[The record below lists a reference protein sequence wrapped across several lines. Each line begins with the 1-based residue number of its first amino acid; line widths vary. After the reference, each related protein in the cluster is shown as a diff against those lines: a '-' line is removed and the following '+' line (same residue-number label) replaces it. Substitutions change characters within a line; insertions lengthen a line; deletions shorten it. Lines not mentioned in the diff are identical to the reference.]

1 VRRLGVLA
9 IATVCLVLGAG
20 PARAAER
27 IPSYGVDIT
36 IEPDGSI
43 EVVETITYDF
53 GSSPHHGIFR
63 DIPTAVPYEPN
74 DRYDRVFPL
83 HVDSVTSATA
93 PDRYEVQDAGGGLT
107 RIRIGDPDQE
117 VTGVHTYEIRYVV
130 EGTLNTFHDHLELNW
145 NAVGDQWDVGID
157 RVDVT
162 VRAPAGIERVTC
174 FAGATGST
182 DPCAAARS
190 DASSATFRA
199 KGLFPFEGMT
209 VVVALPRS
217 AVSPTPTPILRERA
231 TFANAFR
238 VTPVRAGA
246 AAGLAV
252 LFSGSIAGLLWSTGR
267 DRRYRGS
274 PIDQVMGGNAGDQ
287 PVPFGDADTSAPV
300 EFAPPD
306 ELRPGQI
313 GTLIDERANTLDVT
327 ATIIDLAVRGFLTIQ
342 EIPKEGWFGKPDWR
356 LVKLQKDSTELLPFE
371 RSLLDGLFRD
381 GDEVLMSS
389 LRTTFAERLG
399 KVEEELYADVVRNGW
414 FLRRPDKVR
423 TTWHALAVLALV
435 GSVVLTWILGRV
447 WHLGILGVPFAAASL
462 FLWWAAKRM
471 PARTAKGTATLRRV
485 RGFRTVIEKAETN
498 MSRWAEQENVFTR
511 YLPYAIVFGAT
522 EKWAKAFASLGDPPA
537 DATSWYVGTRPFVYG
552 EFAHAIDGFTVA
564 TSGIIA
570 STPAGSGASG
580 FSGGGFSGG
589 GVGGGGGGSW

>member
-1 VRRLGVLA
+1 MRRLVVLT

-20 PARAAER
+20 PIGAAER
-27 IPSYGVDIT
+27 IPSYGVDIQ
-36 IEPDGSI
+36 IDPDGSI
-43 EVVETITYDF
+43 EVVETIAYDF
-53 GSSPHHGIFR
+53 GSTPHHGIFR
-63 DIPTAVPYEPN
+63 DIPTAVPYEPD
-74 DRYDRVFPL
+74 DRYERVFPL
-83 HVDSVTSATA
+83 DVQSVTSATA
-93 PDRYEVQDAGGGLT
+93 PDRYEVEDAGGGLT

-117 VTGVHTYEIRYVV
+117 ITGAHTYEIRYVI
-130 EGTLNTFHDHLELNW
+130 EGTLNTFDDHLELNW
-145 NAVGDQWDVGID
+145 NAVGDQWAVGID

-162 VRAPAGIERVTC
+162 VEAPASVERVAC

-182 DPCAAARS
+182 DPCAAARADGS
-190 DASSATFRA
+190 TATFRA
-199 KGLFPFEGMT
+199 KGLFPFEGVT

-217 AVSPTPTPILRERA
+217 AVSPTPTPILRERT

-252 LFSGSIAGLLWSTGR
+252 LFLGGIAAVLWTTGR

-274 PIDQVMGGNAGDQ
+274 PIDQVMGGGSGDQ
-287 PVPFGDADTSAPV
+287 PVPLGDADTSAPV
-300 EFAPPD
+300 EFAPP
-306 ELRPGQI
+306 EGLRPGQI

-356 LVKLQKDSTELLPFE
+356 LLKLQKDAADLLPFE
-371 RSLLDGLFRD
+371 RALLDGLFRD

-389 LRTTFAERLG
+389 LRRTFAERLQD
-399 KVEEELYADVVRNGW
+399 VEEKLYVDVVRNGW

-423 TTWHALAVLALV
+423 ATWHALAILALV
-435 GSVVLTWILGRV
+435 GSVVLTWILARV
-447 WHLGILGVPFAAASL
+447 WRLGIIGVPFVVASL
-462 FLWWAAKRM
+462 FLWWSAARM
-471 PARTAKGTATLRRV
+471 PARTAKGTAMLRRV

-498 MSRWAEQENVFTR
+498 MARWAEQENVFTR

-522 EKWAKAFASLGDPPA
+522 EKWAKAFASLAEPA
-537 DATSWYVGTRPFVYG
+537 PDATTWYVGARPFVYA

>member
-1 VRRLGVLA
+1 VRRLVVLA
-9 IATVCLVLGAG
+9 IATVCLVLGAA

-27 IPSYGVDIT
+27 IPSYGVDIQ
-36 IEPDGSI
+36 IDPDGSI

-53 GSSPHHGIFR
+53 GSTPHHGIFR
-63 DIPTAVPYEPN
+63 DIPTAVPYEPD
-74 DRYDRVFPL
+74 DRYERVFPL
-83 HVDSVTSATA
+83 HVESVTSATA
-93 PDRYEVQDAGGGLT
+93 PDRYVVEDAGGGLT

-117 VTGVHTYEIRYVV
+117 ITGVHTYEIRYVI
-130 EGTLNTFHDHLELNW
+130 EGTLNTFDDHLELNW
-145 NAVGDQWDVGID
+145 NTVGDQWAVWID

-162 VRAPAGIERVTC
+162 VEAPVSIERVAC
-174 FAGATGST
+174 FAGETGST
-182 DPCAAARS
+182 DPCAAARA
-190 DASSATFRA
+190 DGSSATFRA
-199 KGLFPFEGMT
+199 KGLFPFEGVT

-217 AVSPTPTPILRERA
+217 AVSPIPTPILRERT

-252 LFSGSIAGLLWSTGR
+252 LFLGGIAAVLWTTGR

-274 PIDQVMGGNAGDQ
+274 PIDQVMGGSAGDQ
-287 PVPFGDADTSAPV
+287 PVPLGEAEASAPV

-306 ELRPGQI
+306 GIRPGQI

-356 LVKLQKDSTELLPFE
+356 LLKLQKDDADLLPYE
-371 RSLLDGLFRD
+371 RALLDGLFRD

-389 LRTTFAERLG
+389 LRRTFVERLQD
-399 KVEEELYADVVRNGW
+399 VEEKLYVDVVRNGW

-423 TTWHALAVLALV
+423 ATWHALAILALV
-435 GSVVLTWILGRV
+435 GSVVLTWILARV
-447 WHLGILGVPFAAASL
+447 WHLGIIGVPFVVASL
-462 FLWWAAKRM
+462 LLWWSAARM
-471 PARTAKGTATLRRV
+471 PARTAMGTAMLRRV

-498 MSRWAEQENVFTR
+498 MARWAEQENVFTR

-522 EKWAKAFASLGDPPA
+522 EKWAKAFASLAEPA
-537 DATSWYVGTRPFVYG
+537 PDATTWYVGTRPFVYG

>member
-1 VRRLGVLA
+1 MRRLGVLA

-27 IPSYGVDIT
+27 IPSHGVDIM

-53 GSSPHHGIFR
+53 GSTPHHGIFR

-93 PDRYEVQDAGGGLT
+93 PDRYEVQDDGGGLT

-117 VTGVHTYEIRYVV
+117 VTDVHTYEIRYVV
-130 EGTLNTFHDHLELNW
+130 EGTLNTFDDHLELNW

-190 DASSATFRA
+190 EGSSATFRA

-231 TFANAFR
+231 SFANAFH

-252 LFSGSIAGLLWSTGR
+252 LFFGSIAGLLWTTGR

-274 PIDQVMGGNAGDQ
+274 PIDQVMGGSAGDQ

-306 ELRPGQI
+306 GLRPGQ
-313 GTLIDERANTLDVT
+313 
-327 ATIIDLAVRGFLTIQ
+327 
-342 EIPKEGWFGKPDWR
+342 
-356 LVKLQKDSTELLPFE
+356 
-371 RSLLDGLFRD
+371 
-381 GDEVLMSS
+381 M
-389 LRTTFAERLG
+389 
-399 KVEEELYADVVRNGW
+399 
-414 FLRRPDKVR
+414 
-423 TTWHALAVLALV
+423 
-435 GSVVLTWILGRV
+435 GR
-447 WHLGILGVPFAAASL
+447 
-462 FLWWAAKRM
+462 
-471 PARTAKGTATLRRV
+471 
-485 RGFRTVIEKAETN
+485 
-498 MSRWAEQENVFTR
+498 
-511 YLPYAIVFGAT
+511 
-522 EKWAKAFASLGDPPA
+522 
-537 DATSWYVGTRPFVYG
+537 
-552 EFAHAIDGFTVA
+552 
-564 TSGIIA
+564 
-570 STPAGSGASG
+570 
-580 FSGGGFSGG
+580 
-589 GVGGGGGGSW
+589 